1 MASVT
6 CPHGEACGACAYL
19 GTEYETELARKRDA
33 LGRALSAHRALRGV
47 ELLPTLPSPLVSGY
61 RNRAKMAIGL
71 SRKKAPL
78 VGYFRARTREIVDAP
93 ECRVLVPELLETTRR
108 VRGFLSA
115 TPSFP
120 RELRHID
127 ARTGSDPSRQHLT
140 LVFRA
145 EECPPL
151 PLDPLRRACPAVD
164 GISIHLNPSA
174 GPQVIRGAVQHVWGE
189 REVWVHH
196 RDLRLRVSPS
206 AFFQVNLS
214 LLSSIH
220 ERVERFFG
228 DGEVLVDLYAG
239 VGTHGLSLRKSFRRV
254 VLVEGTRSAAADAK
268 ATVRAQGLRDVE
280 ILASSVERAL
290 HRLGALNP
298 DALLLN
304 PSRAGAKES
313 VLRVIASS
321 GARKVAYLSCE
332 PSTLSRDLALLAR
345 VGFDVASVQPID
357 MMPQTRQVEALA
369 LLERGRH
376 RSSG

>member
-19 GTEYETELARKRDA
+19 GTGYETQLARKRDA
-33 LGRALSAHRALRGV
+33 LGRALSVHRALRGAT
-47 ELLPTLPSPLVSGY
+47 LLKTLPSPLVSGY
-61 RNRAKMAIGL
+61 RNRAKMAVGL

-78 VGYFRARTREIVDAP
+78 VGYFRERSREIVDAP

-108 VRGFLSA
+108 FRAFLSA

-120 RELRHID
+120 REIRHID
-127 ARTGSDPSRQHLT
+127 ARAGSDPSRQHLT

-145 EECPPL
+145 EECPSF
-151 PLDPLRRACPAVD
+151 PLDPLRRALPSVD
-164 GISIHLNPSA
+164 GISVHLNPSA
-174 GPQVIRGAVQHVWGE
+174 GPQVIRGVVQHVWGE

-206 AFFQVNLS
+206 AFFQVNLT
-214 LLSSIH
+214 LLLPIH
-220 ERVERFFG
+220 ERLERFFG
-228 DGEVLVDLYAG
+228 EGEMLVDLYAG

-268 ATVRAQGLRDVE
+268 ATVRSHGLRDVE
-280 ILASSVERAL
+280 VIASSVERAL
-290 HRLGALNP
+290 RRLEALSP

-304 PSRAGAKES
+304 PSRAGATQS
-313 VLRVIASS
+313 VLRAIAAS

-332 PSTLSRDLALLAR
+332 PETLTRDLSLLAR
-345 VGFDVASVQPID
+345 LGFDVASVQPID

-369 LLERGRH
+369 LLERRRH